1 MTRILKFSLK
11 VVFLFLVSS
20 ILVRAQVD
28 RGTINGTVSDS
39 TGAVVPGVVVTAT
52 NVDTGE
58 STTVITNTRGIY
70 SILNQPV
77 GRYLLK
83 IDKPG
88 FKQFERK
95 GITLSVLQVA
105 EIDVTLE
112 VGSSTQVVNVTDNA
126 PVLDTETS
134 NVGSD
139 IKTSITTDLPLN
151 VSGGRDVENFAFSVM
166 PGVEESGSN
175 GAKSPYAATINGTQN
190 FTKDVQI
197 DGTSLTATITGDQQ
211 ENGPPMEAVQEL
223 NVQTSGLSA
232 DNANTPGGVEFFTL
246 KSGTNTFHGSAF
258 GYGHNE
264 ILDANT
270 WSNDNQ
276 GIRKAESR
284 FWDYGFSAGGPII
297 KNRTFVFGAFE
308 RYQQNSLTPGSL
320 SITVPTNAF
329 LTGDFSALLNTSV
342 VLGTD
347 GAGNTIYSGAIF
359 DPTTGNVFP
368 GNVIQSGRFSAV
380 AKKIIQEYQ
389 QSYKPATNALSDNE
403 YSLATATPTQT
414 TNEMSIR
421 ADHTLTN
428 KNHLSGSFIY
438 HKTPRLLA
446 NYAAAW
452 APGTSDGGPLSDSRT
467 ELVTGHSYR
476 VSDSYTV
483 RANMLNVASLTYNRY
498 WNGNVQIDSGDWPS
512 TLGFGD
518 TGWHNFPAIPL
529 ARHGMV
535 SQSRTLETAGPTTTS
550 ARPTSSTTRSRG
562 CLVVTP
568 SRLEVNSGCSRS
580 AALQEPERFTLA
592 SIQVRP
598 ARRLR
603 LMRPRLVSGLPVSC
617 SGTFRRHHP
626 MWGFHCMAAV
636 TRALS
641 SLKMTSESTTS

>member
-1 MTRILKFSLK
+1 
-11 VVFLFLVSS
+11 
-20 ILVRAQVD
+20 
-28 RGTINGTVSDS
+28 
-39 TGAVVPGVVVTAT
+39 
-52 NVDTGE
+52 
-58 STTVITNTRGIY
+58 
-70 SILNQPV
+70 
-77 GRYLLK
+77 
-83 IDKPG
+83 
-88 FKQFERK
+88 
-95 GITLSVLQVA
+95 
-105 EIDVTLE
+105 
-112 VGSSTQVVNVTDNA
+112 
-126 PVLDTETS
+126 
-134 NVGSD
+134 
-139 IKTSITTDLPLN
+139 
-151 VSGGRDVENFAFSVM
+151 
-166 PGVEESGSN
+166 
-175 GAKSPYAATINGTQN
+175 
-190 FTKDVQI
+190 
-197 DGTSLTATITGDQQ
+197 
-211 ENGPPMEAVQEL
+211 MEAVQEL

-246 KSGTNTFHGSAF
+246 KSGTNVFHGSAF

-320 SITVPTNAF
+320 SITVPTNVF

-368 GNVIQSGRFSAV
+368 GNAIPGRRFSAV

-476 VSDSYTV
+476 VSDSYTI

-498 WNGNVQIDSGDWPS
+498 WNGNVQIDSGNWPH
-512 TLGFGD
+512 LGLVIQG
-518 TGWHNFPAIPL
+518 G
-529 ARHGMV
+529 
-535 SQSRTLETAGPTTTS
+535 TTF
-550 ARPTSSTTRSRG
+550 
-562 CLVVTP
+562 
-568 SRLEVNSGCSRS
+568 
-580 AALQEPERFTLA
+580 LQ
-592 SIQVRP
+592 
-598 ARRLR
+598 
-603 LMRPRLVSGLPVSC
+603 
-617 SGTFRRHHP
+617 
-626 MWGFHCMAAV
+626 
-636 TRALS
+636 
-641 SLKMTSESTTS
+641 